1 MYIRE
6 QVHNHF
12 LNLLEDKQ
20 FAVAYFQRK
29 DISEFNKVKLKYLQD
44 NLKLAKKR
52 YSILYS
58 MLSMLSL
65 SKTINIKSIA
75 AKLEKARQKQI
86 HSEFELDIFES
97 DLAYL
102 IISGLINIDYRHIR
116 DNFEPV
122 YLEDLLE
129 KYKKQILQPFKEYDY
144 DEKTNSVSEIS
155 KSGYAIILPYTP
167 ECCKRI

>member
-20 FAVAYFQRK
+20 FAVVYFQRK

-44 NLKLAKKR
+44 SLKLAKKR

-58 MLSMLSL
+58 MLSMLSF
-65 SKTINIKSIA
+65 SKTSNIKSIA

-144 DEKTNSVSEIS
+144 DEKTNFVSEIS
-155 KSGYAIILPYTP
+155 ESGYAIILPYTP